1 MKLHVVH
8 SAEPASERLEQLGD
22 DELMLLVKRA
32 ETGPR
37 YREAFDVLVR
47 RHQRLVLTY
56 ADRYLGERDRAL
68 DVAQESF
75 VTLWEGRHD
84 YRPEGRFR
92 SYLLAIAHNRCR
104 ERSRHERGQQRRADA
119 LRVRGGGAGSEPATG
134 GEDADD
140 APLSALLERERAAEV
155 RRRLAELDDKTR
167 QVLVLRF
174 ANELSYEEIAEVT
187 RGRVGTLKS
196 RVSRGL
202 AKLRDRLA
210 EEYRA

>member
-1 MKLHVVH
+1 MTLRVVH
-8 SAEPASERLEQLGD
+8 SADASAGERLDQLGD
-22 DELMLLVKRA
+22 DELMMLAKRA
-32 ETGPR
+32 EEDPR
-37 YREAFDVLVR
+37 YREAFDALVR

-56 ADRYLGERDRAL
+56 AARYLGDRERAL

-75 VTLWEGRHD
+75 VTLWETRRD

-104 ERSRHERGQQRRADA
+104 ERSRHERGQRKRAEA
-119 LRVRGGGAGSEPATG
+119 LRVQGASKDPAG
-134 GEDADD
+134 DAPRDD
-140 APLSALLERERAAEV
+140 APLSTLLERERAAEV
-155 RRRLAELDDKTR
+155 RRQLGELDDKTR
-167 QVLVLRF
+167 EVLVLRF

-202 AKLRDRLA
+202 AKLRDLLA